1 MAAVIRVGTTVRPQ
15 HGEFAQ
21 MRETWLRA
29 EDMGADTLFVWDHF
43 FPLFGGADGK
53 HFECL
58 SLLAAMAEA
67 TERVEFGALV
77 VLQRLPQPEPASP
90 T

>member
-1 MAAVIRVGTTVRPQ
+1 MIRVGTTVRPQ
-15 HGEFAQ
+15 HGDFAQ

-43 FPLFGGADGK
+43 FPLSSSGRS
-53 HFECL
+53 C
-58 SLLAAMAEA
+58 SA
-67 TERVEFGALV
+67 TPTAT
-77 VLQRLPQPEPASP
+77 PTSSP